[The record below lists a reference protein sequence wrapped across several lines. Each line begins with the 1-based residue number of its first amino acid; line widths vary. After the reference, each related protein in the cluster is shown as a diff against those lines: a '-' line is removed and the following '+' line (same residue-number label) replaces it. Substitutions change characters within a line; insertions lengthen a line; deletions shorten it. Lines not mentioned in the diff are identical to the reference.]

1 MIYESAGLKSFMT
14 PEGLVY
20 LFYQL
25 LRSHQTKP
33 VMTATHVKGHGG
45 RHRPQQVSR
54 RPWWYLRAVP
64 GPSHHNDELLVEV
77 DRLPEPPVVGSVEL
91 QQQTVPTAGHGHVGR
106 SQHGFGGTDH
116 PIIVLA

>member
-33 VMTATHVKGHGG
+33 VMTGTHVKGRG
-45 RHRPQQVSR
+45 
-54 RPWWYLRAVP
+54 PWWYLRAVP

-106 SQHGFGGTDH
+106 SQHGFGGTDGPKRGFLIH
-116 PIIVLA
+116 KEPK